1 MAIYPMHQTG
11 RKRDISSNGA
21 NFIRVFFYS
30 RKKSMRKAARKTKQ
44 IQKLLHLLE
53 SKAKS
58 LADIIKSFAHL
69 VGEPVCR
76 GRKGKKNKNNVSKS
90 DLSGSSSDEH

>member
-1 MAIYPMHQTG
+1 MISHRMAQTSLG
-11 RKRDISSNGA
+11 FSS
-21 NFIRVFFYS
+21 IQE
-30 RKKSMRKAARKTKQ
+30 KKSTRKAARKSKQ

-58 LADIIKSFAHL
+58 LDDVIKSFAHL

-90 DLSGSSSDEH
+90 DLSDSSSDEH